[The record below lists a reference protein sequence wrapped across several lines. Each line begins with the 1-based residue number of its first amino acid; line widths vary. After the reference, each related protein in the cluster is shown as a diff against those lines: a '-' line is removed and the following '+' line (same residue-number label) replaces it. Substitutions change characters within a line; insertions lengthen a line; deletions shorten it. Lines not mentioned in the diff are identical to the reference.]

1 MELKIYV
8 TGRNRRIA
16 SDVCEHIEKD
26 KGIVT
31 KKCAV
36 TKSALF
42 DIAVNDTPHVVV
54 VCMGEESDEEIKVY
68 NTLKD
73 VVRIGYTTLI
83 VIANDEQRKQ
93 FIANTSVS
101 RIFFLS
107 RPVSLFA
114 LYHKLDEVKE
124 KMETMAMDLTSVA
137 FDYVASDDDMETRK
151 RKHILVVDDDPEQLS
166 QIKGHLSEFYDV
178 TAVLS
183 GEKALSYLEKS
194 KVDMI
199 FLDFMMPE
207 MDGIETYKRIR
218 ELPEYEKVPIVF
230 LTGVTD
236 KATVLKIIVDIMP
249 QGYIVKPTTKIELV
263 TKVIELLG

>member
-8 TGRNRRIA
+8 SGRNRRIA
-16 SDVCEHIEKD
+16 ADVCEHIEKD
-26 KGIVT
+26 KHIAV
-31 KKCAV
+31 KKCAA

-42 DIAVNDTPHVVV
+42 DVAVNDTPHVVV
-54 VCMGEESDEEIKVY
+54 VCMGEESNEEIKVY
-68 NTLKD
+68 DTLKD

-83 VIANDEQRKQ
+83 VIANEEQRKQ
-93 FIANTSVS
+93 FIANTSVG

-124 KMETMAMDLTSVA
+124 KIENIEI
-137 FDYVASDDDMETRK
+137 DMSSLSYEYINHENEQSFT
-151 RKHILVVDDDPEQLS
+151 RKHILVIDDEPEQLS

-178 TAVLS
+178 TAVTS
-183 GEKALSYLEKS
+183 GENALRYLEKFS
-194 KVDMI
+194 VDMI

-207 MDGIETYKRIR
+207 MDGIETYTQIR
-218 ELPEYEKVPIVF
+218 NIPKYVDVPIVF
-230 LTGVTD
+230 LTGVSD
-236 KATVLKIIVDIMP
+236 KATVLKIILDIKP